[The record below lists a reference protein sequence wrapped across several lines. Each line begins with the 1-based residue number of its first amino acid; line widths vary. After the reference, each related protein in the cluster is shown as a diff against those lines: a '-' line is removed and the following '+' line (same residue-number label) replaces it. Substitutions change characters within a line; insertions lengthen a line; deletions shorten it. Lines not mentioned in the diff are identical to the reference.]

1 MTVHIVGAGLVGCT
15 LANLIPDDCVIYER
29 DEIGGACVDNEN
41 YQKFVHVM
49 HTDFD
54 DVWEFVNKYTDIK
67 PHQTLLKSYVA
78 GELLPWYPLEIN
90 DEVIENQVR
99 GYSKKQWL
107 SDPPKEALA
116 RIKSD
121 PDGKV
126 FRDKYEGVLNYTKLF
141 DNLTQG
147 KNIVRKSISHGDIPL
162 NEKVVLTGAVDEY
175 FGYCFGELPYRG
187 MKSVHFQSEIRL
199 EADFYTF
206 SDEKIPFQ
214 RIVDYDRLG
223 YKGGWIG
230 IEIACNDKHYPVRN
244 EESEKMYASYVGL
257 AESHNVDLVGRLA
270 TYRYIDSDDAIKQAF
285 DYVKEVYNV

>member
-15 LANLIPDDCVIYER
+15 LANLIPGDCIIYER
-29 DEIGGACVDNEN
+29 DEVGGACVDNEN

-78 GELLPWYPLEIN
+78 GELLPWYPPEIN
-90 DEVIENQVR
+90 DEVIEKQVR

-126 FRDKYEGVLNYTKLF
+126 FRDKHEGVLNYTKLF
-141 DNLTQG
+141 DNL
-147 KNIVRKSISHGDIPL
+147 RK
-162 NEKVVLTGAVDEY
+162 
-175 FGYCFGELPYRG
+175 
-187 MKSVHFQSEIRL
+187 
-199 EADFYTF
+199 
-206 SDEKIPFQ
+206 
-214 RIVDYDRLG
+214 
-223 YKGGWIG
+223 
-230 IEIACNDKHYPVRN
+230 
-244 EESEKMYASYVGL
+244 
-257 AESHNVDLVGRLA
+257 
-270 TYRYIDSDDAIKQAF
+270 
-285 DYVKEVYNV
+285 